1 MFLRYQE
8 ATENFYVLRVSGMFF
23 SWICK
28 TSVLFLFLIA
38 FLFEM
43 YGENSNWIRSFL
55 MLSKVAQ
62 RESSFEIYVSAA
74 MHVRADL
81 AWL

>member
-1 MFLRYQE
+1 
-8 ATENFYVLRVSGMFF
+8 
-23 SWICK
+23 
-28 TSVLFLFLIA
+28 
-38 FLFEM
+38 
-43 YGENSNWIRSFL
+43 

-81 AWL
+81 AWLWQNLRNIQFPFQTRKNNTYKIIFREIQVAIARVRKLDFELDIFKSTQSKLES